1 MKLFRPIAL
10 LIFFLCAFCGVL
22 GFGWLR
28 QGTSDQDLACFS
40 KAIDYFS
47 GVISVKG
54 WPWWTPNFLGGHS
67 LAPSMGSIFSYF
79 SILLGVGILGPFH
92 GPKIVGLVFM
102 AASGFTMYGFAK
114 TFTRS
119 EWIALICA
127 IFYVTC
133 PQFSLLLAGS
143 EQFTAAACFP
153 YPPLILWALMMIA
166 ESPSWRNSVLFAMAM
181 AGMTLTFAKLA
192 LLFLPVVIAFCA
204 WLYITRVEY
213 RKNLRTGIGRSL
225 SPFILLGI
233 LPLLPSLRELRWMTM
248 FSDDPFEGWQRSFSI
263 KTALSWFDRGGALM
277 AGTPGYFLVEQG
289 GFYPGVIAICA
300 FAVFFLWKRND
311 SLKTEAGRKCRVF
324 IGLSLFI
331 HWLSFGPRS
340 IFGGHMEF
348 LHVAQGAQNWVLPL
362 FWFALVAQVWIIIRL
377 WPECRVRSFWIT
389 IGVAV
394 YLFVPGFKII
404 AKIPGFD
411 QIRAPWSYWQ
421 VAGSFCLSMAAGL
434 AIENCLGHASRSHLS
449 RYFRSRFL
457 QVSVTLLLLALG
469 LADLSVYHARFFQG
483 NLPKGTFTDFDSAEA
498 FLMRAHRPGRV
509 YAISGRYF
517 YLMTPFLSWRA
528 LNSESFNSYY
538 MERWSR
544 IAMDYGQSS
553 PELLKAYMNVN
564 GITYV
569 LIDKKDENVP
579 AVLQKNFRDT
589 FPVAYENEH
598 FLILENADS
607 LAPAFTAREF
617 IAMPPD
623 SYSLSGQM
631 LGYEQFNFLSVEMPL
646 SASNDFAGIP
656 DEKGEIQIKPEYK
669 KKGGSPFQRVSMGPA
684 EEHEFRKNFHD
695 IEMPPMEQSGGWL
708 VICESYHPDWKAY
721 AGERE
726 IPVRRAMGSLIAVP
740 LPETPAPLRLKFE
753 PPAWY
758 SVSADISLL
767 SWIGCCLLV
776 SAGSLAPD
784 KWRQAWLEAGPQGS
798 GTLPESIAASA
809 PRKSVERSVVIIPTY
824 NEANNLPE
832 LFGRVFQL
840 PRNIDVLIVDDAS
853 PDGTAQIVKQHDEFG
868 RRLFLME
875 RSGKLGLATAYK
887 QGFEWALQR
896 DYDACLEM
904 DADLS
909 HDPADIPK
917 LLEALNNG
925 ADVAIGSRYLNGIRV
940 LNWPQNRLQL
950 SLFAGAYTRTLA
962 GLPLSDPTSGFK
974 AIRREVLE
982 AFDWSRFI
990 ASGYGFQI
998 EIHFYAWRNGFSLR
1012 EIPIIFTE
1020 RHQGRSKMSWRISA
1034 EAALRV
1040 LRFVPAR
1047 LMPSGRKS
1055 VSKSKPQG

>member
-1 MKLFRPIAL
+1 MKLFRPITL
-10 LIFFLCAFCGVL
+10 LILFLCVFCGIL
-22 GFGWLR
+22 GFGWLH
-28 QGTSDQDLACFS
+28 QGPSDQDLACFS
-40 KAIDYFS
+40 KAIDYFR

-79 SILLGVGILGPFH
+79 SILLGVGIFGPFH
-92 GPKIVGLVFM
+92 GPKIIGLVFM
-102 AASGFTMYGFAK
+102 VASGLSMFGFAK
-114 TFTRS
+114 AFSRS
-119 EWIALICA
+119 DWIALVCA

-133 PQFSLLLAGS
+133 PQLSLLLAAG
-143 EQFTAAACFP
+143 EQFTTAACFP
-153 YPPLILWALMMIA
+153 YPPLILWTLMMIA
-166 ESPSWRNSVLFAMAM
+166 ETASWRNSILFAMAL

-192 LLFLPVVIAFCA
+192 LLFLPVIAAFGA
-204 WLYITRVEY
+204 WLYITRKEC
-213 RKNLRTGIGRSL
+213 RKNLWIGIRRSL
-225 SPFILLGI
+225 LPLTLLGI
-233 LPLLPSLRELRWMTM
+233 LPLLPSMRELRWMTM

-263 KTALSWFDRGGALM
+263 KTSLSWFDRGGALM
-277 AGTPGYFLVEQG
+277 TGSPGYFLVEQG
-289 GFYPGVIAICA
+289 GFYLGAIAICA

-311 SLKTEAGRKCRVF
+311 SLKSEIGRKCRLF

-340 IFGGHMEF
+340 IFSGHMEF
-348 LHVAQGAQNWVLPL
+348 LHVAQGVQNWVLPL
-362 FWFALVAQVWIIIRL
+362 FWFALVAQIWIIARL
-377 WPECRVRSFWIT
+377 WPECRGRSFWIT
-389 IGVAV
+389 VGVAV
-394 YLFVPGFKII
+394 YLFVPGFQII
-404 AKIPGFD
+404 ARIPGFN

-434 AIENCLGHASRSHLS
+434 AVASFLNHASASRLS
-449 RYFRSRFL
+449 RYFRSRSAQIGIAAL
-457 QVSVTLLLLALG
+457 VLALG

-483 NLPKGTFTDFDSAEA
+483 SLPGGTFKDFDDAET

-517 YLMTPFLSWRA
+517 YLMTPFLSWRV
-528 LNSESFNSYY
+528 LNSESFNSFY

-544 IAMDYGQSS
+544 AAMDNGQTS
-553 PELLKAYMNVN
+553 PELLKTYMNVN

-579 AVLQKNFRDT
+579 AVLQKDFRDA
-589 FPVAYENEH
+589 FPTAHENEH
-598 FLILENADS
+598 FLILENTDS

-617 IAMPPD
+617 IVMLPE
-623 SYSLSGQM
+623 SYGRSGEMLSYG
-631 LGYEQFNFLSVEMPL
+631 QFNFLSVEMPL
-646 SASNDFAGIP
+646 NASNDFAGVV
-656 DEKGEIQIKPEYK
+656 DEKGGIQIKPEYK
-669 KKGGSPFQRVSMGPA
+669 KKGGTPFQRVAMGPS
-684 EEHEFRKNFHD
+684 EEHEFQKSFQD
-695 IEMPPMEQSGGWL
+695 IEMPPIGQQSGWL

-721 AGERE
+721 AGNRE
-726 IPVRRAMGSLIAVP
+726 IPVRRAMGSLLAVP
-740 LPETPAPLRLKFE
+740 LPEKPAPIHLKFE

-758 SVSADISLL
+758 SASADISLL
-767 SWIGCCLLV
+767 SWLGCCLLILT
-776 SAGSLAPD
+776 GSLAPD
-784 KWRQAWLEAGPQGS
+784 KWRQAWYGIEMQGNEPLHGIMTTPIS
-798 GTLPESIAASA
+798 KKTVEKSI
-809 PRKSVERSVVIIPTY
+809 VVIPTY

-840 PRNIDVLIVDDAS
+840 PSNIDVLIVDDAS
-853 PDGTAQIVKQHDEFG
+853 PDGTAQIVKQHAEFG

-887 QGFEWALQR
+887 QGFQWALQR
-896 DYDACLEM
+896 NYDACMEM

-925 ADVAIGSRYLNGIRV
+925 ADIAIGSRYLNGIRV

-950 SLFAGAYTRTLA
+950 SLFAGLYTRTLA

-998 EIHFYAWRNGFSLR
+998 EIHFYAWRNGFCLR
-1012 EIPIIFTE
+1012 EVPIIFTE
-1020 RHQGRSKMSWRISA
+1020 RHEGRSKMSWRISA

-1040 LRFVPAR
+1040 LRLVPAR
-1047 LMPSGRKS
+1047 LIPFKAGG